1 MAIQLQSSQVQQN
14 FGAAVERALR
24 GEDVI
29 IERYGRPRAALVEFG
44 RYQQLVKAEQEQAA
58 AQSAATQPAPPAQL
72 HEATAA
78 YHVARDP
85 TPANAQTPAD
95 HAAAATPMY
104 RYVTHTPGVCGG
116 RPIIRGT
123 RVTVRAIVGYHKLGL
138 GLDEI
143 LAALPHLTP
152 AQVYEALSYYYDHID
167 EIEQEIQ
174 ENQLAGLI
182 ERYGLQV
189 AADGR
194 ITFAG

>member
-1 MAIQLQSSQVQQN
+1 MVIQLPSSQVQQN
-14 FGAAVERALR
+14 FGATVERALR

-29 IERYGRPRAALVEFG
+29 IERYGTPRAALVEFG
-44 RYQQLVKAEQEQAA
+44 RYQQLVQAAQEQAV
-58 AQSAATQPAPPAQL
+58 AQSAAPQPAPPAQL
-72 HEATAA
+72 HEAAVV
-78 YHVARDP
+78 YRVARTP
-85 TPANAQTPAD
+85 TPAAAQIPAD
-95 HAAAATPMY
+95 HAAADALMY
-104 RYVTHTPGVCGG
+104 RYVTRTPGVCGG
-116 RPIIRGT
+116 RPILRGT
-123 RVTVRAIVGYHKLGL
+123 RVTVRAVVGYHKLGL
-138 GLDEI
+138 GVDEI

-152 AQVYEALSYYYDHID
+152 AQIYEALSYYYDHTE

>member
-1 MAIQLQSSQVQQN
+1 MVIQLPSSQVQQN

-58 AQSAATQPAPPAQL
+58 AQSAATLPAPPDQL
-72 HEATAA
+72 HEAAVV
-78 YHVARDP
+78 YRVARNS
-85 TPANAQTPAD
+85 TPADAQTPAD
-95 HAAAATPMY
+95 HAGAAPMY
-104 RYVTHTPGVCGG
+104 RYVTRTPGVCGG

-123 RVTVRAIVGYHKLGL
+123 RVTVRAVVGYHKLGL

-152 AQVYEALSYYYDHID
+152 AQIYEALSYYYDHID

-174 ENQLAGLI
+174 ENQPAGLI

-189 AADGR
+189 ATDGR